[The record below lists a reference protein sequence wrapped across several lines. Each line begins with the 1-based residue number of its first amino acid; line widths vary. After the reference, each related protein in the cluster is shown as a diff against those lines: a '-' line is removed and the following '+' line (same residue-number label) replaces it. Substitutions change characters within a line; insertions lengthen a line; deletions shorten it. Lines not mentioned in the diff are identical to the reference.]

1 MVFTFQYKE
10 DYNVYTVQIYLSC
23 MCTGVIWYFEP
34 LKYLPGVN
42 ISWGSKHH
50 MTPVMHYFVIC
61 TNKNIFT
68 FSTSS
73 RTTIQFLKIHGE
85 NDGFQT

>member
-1 MVFTFQYKE
+1 MCTLTHF
-10 DYNVYTVQIYLSC
+10 TVQIYLSC
-23 MCTGVIWYFEP
+23 MCTGFIWYFEP
-34 LKYLPGVN
+34 LKYLPRVN

-73 RTTIQFLKIHGE
+73 RTIIQFLEIHGE